1 MSRIGIAI
9 DGPAGSGKS
18 TVAKKVAQA
27 LNYIY
32 VDTGAMYRAVTLD
45 ALRKKIKMEDEEGLT
60 ALTQNMEL
68 EFRPIDEQGY
78 HLFLNGEDVNEEI
91 RSLRV
96 ADNVSY
102 VAKVPGVRKSLV
114 LLQQALTREG
124 GVVMEGRDI
133 GTVVMPDAQLKIF
146 LTASPE
152 ERAKRRWTELKAKGI
167 NVALNEIRENI
178 LHRDSI
184 DSGRQTD
191 PLRPADDSIKLD
203 TTELSIDEVIQCIID
218 LAQGRG
224 ADGLPTG

>member
-1 MSRIGIAI
+1 VSKIGIAI

-18 TVAKKVAQA
+18 TVAKRVAQA

-45 ALRKKIKMEDEEGLT
+45 ALRKGIEMEDAEGLT
-60 ALTQNMEL
+60 ALTQNIEL
-68 EFRPIDEQGY
+68 EFRPVDDLGY

-152 ERAKRRWTELKAKGI
+152 ERANRRWMELKAKGI
-167 NVALNEIRENI
+167 EVPLDEIRDNI
-178 LHRDSI
+178 LRRDSI
-184 DSGRQTD
+184 DSGRKTD
-191 PLRPADDSIKLD
+191 PLRPADDSIQLD
-203 TTELSIDEVIQCIID
+203 TTNLSIEEVIRRIID
-218 LAQGRG
+218 LARG
-224 ADGLPTG
+224 SGVDGLPTG